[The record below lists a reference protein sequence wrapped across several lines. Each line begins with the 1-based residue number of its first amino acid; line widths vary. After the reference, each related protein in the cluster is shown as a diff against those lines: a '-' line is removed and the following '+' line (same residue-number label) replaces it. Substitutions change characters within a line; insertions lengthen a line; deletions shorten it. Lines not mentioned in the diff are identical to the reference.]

1 MRTLIHK
8 MVQSNISLKQFNTFG
23 IDATSKYFTEI
34 KSIDDY
40 RALLDDKKL
49 SAEKKL
55 ILGGGSNILLTQN
68 YDGLVIHNC
77 IPGIEIVGQTE
88 NFVTLKANAGVVWH
102 QLVLWA
108 IEQNYGGIENL
119 SLIPGFVGA
128 APMQN
133 IGAYGV
139 EIKDVFQELEAIN
152 VHTGELHIF
161 NLADCEFGY
170 RESVFKSKYKGQFLI
185 ASVTLRLAKL
195 NNSAALANYRFKT
208 EYGDIKDTLGQMRA
222 FDLSIKAISDAVIKI
237 RSAKL
242 PNPQK
247 IGNAG
252 SFFKN
257 PVISNELFQTLV
269 AKYPVM
275 PNYAQKDGSV
285 KVPAGWLIEQCGW
298 KGKVVG
304 NTGAHATQA
313 LVLVN
318 YGHASGHE
326 IWQLALAIQQSVKDK
341 FDIDISPEVN
351 VV

>member
-1 MRTLIHK
+1 MNTLK
-8 MVQSNISLKQFNTFG
+8 NVSLKPYNTFG
-23 IDATSKYFTEI
+23 IDAAAKYFTEI
-34 KSIDDY
+34 NSVDDY

-49 SAEKKL
+49 ASEKKL

-77 IPGIEIVGQTE
+77 IPGIEVVSQTE
-88 NFVTLKANAGVVWH
+88 HFVIVKANAGVVWH

-119 SLIPGFVGA
+119 SLIPGLVGA

-139 EIKDVFQELEAIN
+139 EIKDVFQQLEAVNI
-152 VHTGELHIF
+152 HTGELQIF
-161 NLADCEFGY
+161 NLPDCEFGY
-170 RESVFKSKYKGQFLI
+170 RESVFKERLKGQFLI
-185 ASVTLRLAKL
+185 ASVTLRFTKL
-195 NNSAALANYRFKT
+195 NSAHALAQYRFRT
-208 EYGDIKDTLGQMRA
+208 DYGDIKETLSQMQA
-222 FDLSIKAISDAVIKI
+222 YNLTIKAVSDAVIKI

-242 PNPQK
+242 PDPQK

-257 PVISNELFQTLV
+257 PVISNEQYQTLV

-275 PNYAQKDGSV
+275 PSYVQKDGTV
-285 KVPAGWLIEQCGW
+285 KVPAGWLIEQCGF

-318 YGHASGHE
+318 YGNATGHE
-326 IWQLALAIQQSVKDK
+326 IWQLALTIQQAVKDK
-341 FDIDISPEVN
+341 FGINISPEVN